1 MTMTNDT
8 IDIRDAEAADMPFV
22 VSAWTKS
29 YWDALQVTCPVLA
42 HFINRN
48 HFYNA
53 GQREYIAFCIAAH
66 GCRIAHLKSDP
77 DQIIGFASG
86 SKEAEL
92 LHYVYVK
99 SAFRRLGVGRMLAA
113 DVVGEG
119 GGCLSVSHDSPR
131 VSWLMRGRPWGL
143 TANWERKRK

>member
-1 MTMTNDT
+1 MTTTNDT
-8 IDIRDAEAADMPFV
+8 IAIRDAEAADMPFV

-29 YWDALQVTCPVLA
+29 NWDALQVTCPVLSY
-42 HFINRN
+42 FINRN

-53 GQREYIAFCIAAH
+53 GQREYVAFCIAAH

-86 SKEAEL
+86 SKDANL

-99 SAFRRLGVGRMLAA
+99 SAFRRLGVGRALAA

-119 GGCLSVSHDSPR
+119 DSRLIVSHESPR
-131 VSWLMRGRPWGL
+131 LHFVMRDRPCEL
-143 TANWERKRK
+143 APNWERKRK